1 MNVNQAFENN
11 DVAAVLECYTDF
23 ITNDLNKKH
32 RKRGGKQLQ
41 VPFSLWKNA
50 NGIRPFLEENL
61 ITGWERWEKI
71 ISDFQ
76 KDNAKD
82 LPTLCPK
89 FATTFP
95 TVVKEKIKN
104 QKETQKKFDKS
115 VENAIEQ
122 FEQKEFNI
130 PSDIKS
136 TANPEVSEIIFLIS
150 SGATE
155 IVSPG
160 GWTVK
165 VQS

>member
-1 MNVNQAFENN
+1 MNVNQAFETN
-11 DVAAVLECYTDF
+11 DVAAILEYYVDF
-23 ITNDLNKKH
+23 ITTNKH
-32 RKRGGKQLQ
+32 HAKRGGKVLQ

-50 NGIRPFLEENL
+50 NGVRPFLEETL
-61 ITGWERWEKI
+61 GDGWERWEKI

-95 TVVKEKIKN
+95 TIVKEKIKK

-115 VENAIEQ
+115 VENAIEE
-122 FEQKEFNI
+122 FEQKEFSI
-130 PSDIKS
+130 SSDTKFTS
-136 TANPEVSEIIFLIS
+136 NAEVSEIISLIS